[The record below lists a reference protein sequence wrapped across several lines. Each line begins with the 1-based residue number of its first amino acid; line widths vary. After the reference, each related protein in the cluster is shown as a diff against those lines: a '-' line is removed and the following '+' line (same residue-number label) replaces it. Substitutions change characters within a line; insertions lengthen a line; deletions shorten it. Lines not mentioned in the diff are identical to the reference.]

1 MAFEKE
7 ARQIIQL
14 LPFSGV
20 KSSWTTHS
28 HVHLLAL
35 LVVEPRGE
43 DEVVGVGAGRV
54 LLHDLAHLG
63 LELGRRRL
71 RPEIINY

>member
-1 MAFEKE
+1 MH
-7 ARQIIQL
+7 L
-14 LPFSGV
+14 LP
-20 KSSWTTHS
+20 
-28 HVHLLAL
+28 L

-71 RPEIINY
+71 GPEMIY